1 LTATKEVIL
10 SAGSIG
16 SPHLLLLSGI
26 GERNTLKALNI
37 TSFVDLPDVGKN
49 LSDHPTV
56 GNVWLVNSTNTFET
70 AARNSTIA
78 QQNFQQW
85 NQTKT
90 GLLTKAPS
98 DHIGWIRLPG
108 NATIFDQVPD
118 PAAGNNSA
126 HFELI
131 FLVSPA

>member
-1 LTATKEVIL
+1 VIL

-49 LSDHPTV
+49 LSDHRAV

-70 AARNSTIA
+70 AARNSTLA
-78 QQNFQQW
+78 QQKFEQW
-85 NQTKT
+85 NQTRT
-90 GLLTKAPS
+90 GPLVKSRS
-98 DHIGWIRLPG
+98 DHIGWLRLPG
-108 NATIFDQVPD
+108 NSTIFDQVSD
-118 PAAGNNSA
+118 PAVGNNSA

-131 FLVSPA
+131 FLVSRA

>member
-1 LTATKEVIL
+1 
-10 SAGSIG
+10 
-16 SPHLLLLSGI
+16 
-26 GERNTLKALNI
+26 LNI

-78 QQNFQQW
+78 QQNFEQW

-131 FLVSPA
+131 FLVSPV